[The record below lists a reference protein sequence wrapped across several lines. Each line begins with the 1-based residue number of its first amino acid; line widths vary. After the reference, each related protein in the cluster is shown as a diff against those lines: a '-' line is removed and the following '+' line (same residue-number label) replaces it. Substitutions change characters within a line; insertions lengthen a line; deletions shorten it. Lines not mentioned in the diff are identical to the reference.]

1 MSDEALHNLVLDYFN
16 VESVGTRK
24 STSPMLTVAECRALD
39 YAERTVRH
47 DKVGGSYSV
56 GIPKISDNATLP
68 NNYVFALQMFNRQ
81 RLKFARQPAL
91 GKSFSDQMEFYCT
104 NLARRLTPEEAEAP
118 HPRRNLL
125 LYHGVTHKAKQGKV
139 RVVCNGSPVYKGKSL
154 NGILLPGPNLLN
166 DMPIVIIRSP
176 QHVHSGPD
184 VVVRVATVR
193 TMTGIYVRPV
203 SKLCIPLKAK
213 RDPACLPTAVVTV
226 PPLSLLPSHQELRSS
241 EPQRPPLSNQQLLPL
256 IPRETPHLFF
266 CFLILILFI
275 FSSENDCTY
284 LFCFSLLFLDY
295 SFAFVIQTKGP
306 L

>member
-1 MSDEALHNLVLDYFN
+1 MLTGQTVTDEVLDTVLAEVAALLN
-16 VESVGTRK
+16 GRPLTHVSVD
-24 STSPMLTVAECRALD
+24 PEDLE
-39 YAERTVRH
+39 
-47 DKVGGSYSV
+47 
-56 GIPKISDNATLP
+56 P
-68 NNYVFALQMFNRQ
+68 
-81 RLKFARQPAL
+81 
-91 GKSFSDQMEFYCT
+91 
-104 NLARRLTPEEAEAP
+104 LTPNHFLLGRPQPHLPPAPESSCHELSKREWRQAQALIDQFWRRWMEEYVPTLIERSKWLAS
-118 HPRRNLL
+118 HRNLQEGDVVL
-125 LYHGVTHKAKQGKV
+125 VVEPNTPRGIWPMG
-139 RVVCNGSPVYKGKSL
+139 RVQQVH
-154 NGILLPGPNLLN
+154 PGP
-166 DMPIVIIRSP
+166 D
-176 QHVHSGPD
+176 G
-184 VVVRVATVR
+184 VVRVATVR